1 MSDWFVPFKYNKNSY
16 IRLFCF
22 HYGGGSASA
31 YREWA
36 KDLIDYVDLIAI
48 QLPGRESR
56 FSEPLLHNISDIV
69 NELSLNFY
77 NYLDKPYIL
86 FGHSIGAL
94 ISFEFT
100 RILRKKAM
108 QQPHSLII
116 SGTEAPQVPL
126 KRSPIHRLP
135 NPELIQKIR
144 KYNGIPSDI
153 IENNELMDIFL
164 PIIRADFC
172 ISETYSYYSEP
183 RLTCPI
189 MALGGLND
197 DTFDSQDLLKWQ
209 EQTTALFQ
217 YELLPGDHFFIK
229 SSYPQVI
236 NIVNKILYK
245 KLRSLSPKIKIS
257 GDIQFLS

>member
-56 FSEPLLHNISDIV
+56 FSEPLLDNISDIV

-94 ISFEFT
+94 ISFELT
-100 RILRKKAM
+100 RTLRKKVM
-108 QQPHSLII
+108 QQPKSLII
-116 SGTEAPQVPL
+116 SGTKAPQVPL
-126 KRSPIHRLP
+126 KSPPIHCLP
-135 NPELIQKIR
+135 TPELIQKIR
-144 KYNGIPSDI
+144 EYNGIPRDI
-153 IENNELMDIFL
+153 IENKELMDIFL

-183 RLTCPI
+183 PLACPI

-197 DTFDSQDLLKWQ
+197 YTFDSQDLLKWQ

-229 SSYPQVI
+229 SSYPEVI

-245 KLRSLSPKIKIS
+245 EIT
-257 GDIQFLS
+257 QFVTLN

>member
-36 KDLIDYVDLIAI
+36 KDLVDYVDLIAI

-56 FSEPLLHNISDIV
+56 FSEPLLDNILDIV
-69 NELSLNFY
+69 NKLSLNFY
-77 NYLDKPYIL
+77 DYLDKPYIL

-94 ISFEFT
+94 ISFECT
-100 RILRKKAM
+100 RILRKKGM
-108 QQPHSLII
+108 PQPKHLII
-116 SGTEAPQVPL
+116 SGTKAPQVPL
-126 KRSPIHRLP
+126 KRPPIHCLLDS
-135 NPELIQKIR
+135 ELIEKIR
-144 KYNGIPSDI
+144 EYNGIPSYILEDK
-153 IENNELMDIFL
+153 ELMDIFL

-183 RLTCPI
+183 PLACPI
-189 MALGGLND
+189 TALGGLND

-209 EQTTALFQ
+209 EQTSSSFE
-217 YELLPGDHFFIK
+217 YKLLPGDHFFIK
-229 SSYPQVI
+229 SSYQEVI
-236 NIVNKILYK
+236 SIVNKALYK
-245 KLRSLSPKIKIS
+245 EITKLITLN
-257 GDIQFLS
+257 

>member
-36 KDLIDYVDLIAI
+36 KDLVDYVDLIAI
-48 QLPGRESR
+48 QLPGRETR
-56 FSEPLLHNISDIV
+56 FSEPLLDNISDIV
-69 NELSLNFY
+69 NELSLNFH

-108 QQPHSLII
+108 QQPKSLII
-116 SGTEAPQVPL
+116 SGTKAPQVPL
-126 KRSPIHRLP
+126 KRPPIHRLP
-135 NPELIQKIR
+135 SPELIQKIR
-144 KYNGIPSDI
+144 EYNGIPRDI
-153 IENNELMDIFL
+153 IENKELMDIFL

-183 RLTCPI
+183 PLACPI

-229 SSYPQVI
+229 SSYQKVI

-245 KLRSLSPKIKIS
+245 EIT
-257 GDIQFLS
+257 QFVTLN